1 MNYRRFGRT
10 DWMVSEVGYGMWG
23 LAGWT
28 NTDKQ
33 EVAMAL
39 DRAVELGCNFFD
51 TAWAYGDGV
60 SENTLRDLI
69 KRHPGKSLYAATKVP
84 PKDRTWPPVKG
95 NSIHNVFP
103 PDYIREYAEKSLTNL
118 GLETIDL
125 LQLHVWE
132 DDWASDDDWKE
143 VVDALKEQGKI
154 RAFGLSLNRWEPENG
169 LQAIRTGLID
179 AVQVIYNIF
188 DQNPEDELFPL
199 CLKEDVGIIARVPFD
214 EGGLLGHLTK
224 ETRFPAHD
232 WRAGYFCEENLAPT
246 VERADALKPVVPAG
260 SNLPEMSMQFILSNP
275 DVSTII
281 PGMRQVKHVE
291 ANMHAS
297 DLGPLQKPLLE
308 ELHQHR
314 WVRRPTAWSM

>member
-169 LQAIRTGLID
+169 MQAIRTGLID

-297 DLGPLQKPLLE
+297 DLGPLPKPLLE

>member
-169 LQAIRTGLID
+169 MQAIRTGLID

-224 ETRFPAHD
+224 EARFPAHD

-246 VERADALKPVVPAG
+246 VERADALKPAVPAG

>member
-169 LQAIRTGLID
+169 MQAIRTGLID

-199 CLKEDVGIIARVPFD
+199 CLQEDVGIIARVPFD

>member
-169 LQAIRTGLID
+169 MQAIRTGLID

>member
-95 NSIHNVFP
+95 NSIRNVFP

-118 GLETIDL
+118 GLESIDL

>member
-118 GLETIDL
+118 GLESIDL

-169 LQAIRTGLID
+169 MQAIRTGLID

-199 CLKEDVGIIARVPFD
+199 CLQEDVGIIARVPFD

>member
-118 GLETIDL
+118 GLESIDL

-199 CLKEDVGIIARVPFD
+199 CLQEDVGIIARVPFD

>member
-95 NSIHNVFP
+95 NSIRNVFP

-118 GLETIDL
+118 GLESIDL

-169 LQAIRTGLID
+169 MQAIRTGLID

>member
-10 DWMVSEVGYGMWG
+10 DWMVSEVGYGKWG

-95 NSIHNVFP
+95 NSIRNVFP

-118 GLETIDL
+118 GLESIDL

-169 LQAIRTGLID
+169 MQAIRTGLID

-199 CLKEDVGIIARVPFD
+199 CLQEDVGIIARVPFD

>member
-199 CLKEDVGIIARVPFD
+199 CLQEDVGIIARVPFD

>member
-95 NSIHNVFP
+95 NSIRNVFP

-169 LQAIRTGLID
+169 MQAIRTGLID

-199 CLKEDVGIIARVPFD
+199 CLQEDVGIIARVPFD

>member
-95 NSIHNVFP
+95 NSIRNVFP

-118 GLETIDL
+118 GLESIDL

-199 CLKEDVGIIARVPFD
+199 CLQEDVGIIARVPFD